1 MHATLAAPGF
11 IGSIQSPVRR
21 AVRVRSAD
29 ELRGA
34 LQRSRAEPLALDASG
49 LDRVLRLDGSRGIL
63 EVQAAATWAALADYV
78 RARGLALDAFASD
91 GCLPGTVGE
100 AVSRNAAGPD
110 GLPVSAHVDAV
121 TLVTPEGELKRASRE
136 FNPEL
141 FRLALGGHGVFGVLY
156 SATLSLDSLARSV
169 AAALEPEVLCVPQAP
184 VAAAARHELDCLLP
198 PAELEAYLE
207 RARALA
213 SEWRIELARV
223 TVRRLKPESETAL
236 PWATREWAGVMLRFA
251 LRASLGASVRA
262 AQVKRALLA
271 AAIERGGSF
280 PICDTAH
287 ASRAQLAR
295 CYPALDAF
303 LAEKRRAD
311 PGERLQNRWYL
322 EVTAKLRGEACVVR
336 WGK

>member
-1 MHATLAAPGF
+1 MHATLAAPG
-11 IGSIQSPVRR
+11 IAGSFPVPPPR

-49 LDRVLRLDGSRGIL
+49 LDRVLRLDGGRRML

-78 RARGLALDAFASD
+78 RRRGSPLDAFASAA
-91 GCLPGTVGE
+91 GLPRTVGE
-100 AVSRNAAGPD
+100 SVSRNAAGPD
-110 GLPVSAHVDAV
+110 GLPVSAHVETV
-121 TLVTPEGELKRASRE
+121 TLVTPDGELKRASRD

-141 FRLALGGHGVFGVLY
+141 FRFTLGGHGVFGVLY
-156 SATLSLDSLARSV
+156 SATLSLDSLARSA
-169 AAALEPEVLCVPQAP
+169 AAALEPEVLRMPQAP

-198 PAELEAYLE
+198 PAALEAYLGE
-207 RARALA
+207 ARALA
-213 SEWRIELARV
+213 GEWRIDLARI

-236 PWATREWAGVMLRFA
+236 PWATREWACVTLRFA

-280 PICDTAH
+280 PVCEAAH
-287 ASRAQLAR
+287 ASRAQLER
-295 CYPALDAF
+295 CYPALEAF